1 MYFLSFI
8 IRKKITIFFPL
19 QLTLLSNTKILTMG
33 KEKIST
39 AANDWLSQSMRPDLK
54 SGKTRRVCP
63 ACRSRPF

>member
-39 AANDWLSQSMRPDLK
+39 AANDWLS
-54 SGKTRRVCP
+54 
-63 ACRSRPF
+63 